1 MQKKMPNN
9 CVIIGDIKE
18 SRNLNNWQNVFKE
31 LEKTLTEINGKFSN
45 IIVVNFTP
53 TVGDEF
59 QGSIAIPETAIE
71 IYNFIRSRL
80 QVNIYC
86 GIGIGNIE
94 KPFTN
99 EMGMRGTAFYRAR
112 EALDLCKKIK
122 RNIFIKSADV
132 ANLTDNTIN
141 TLLYFIEVLENSWT
155 KRQREIA
162 SYYRLHPD
170 YTHEQL
176 STYFNVSR
184 QTITKCLKSTHWEVI
199 KQGESIA
206 KAIIKGNQKWLPK

>member
-1 MQKKMPNN
+1 MPNN

-59 QGSIAIPETAIE
+59 QGAIASPEITIE

-94 KPFTN
+94 KPFSN

-112 EALDLCKKIK
+112 ESLSLCKKIK

-132 ANLTDNTIN
+132 TNLTDDTIN

-162 SYYRLHPD
+162 NYYRLHPD
-170 YTHEQL
+170 YTYEQL
-176 STYFNVSR
+176 GTDFNVSK
-184 QTITKCLKSTHWEVI
+184 QTISKCLKSAHWEII
-199 KQGESIA
+199 KEGESIV
-206 KAIIKGNQKWLPK
+206 KATIKSTKNG